1 MTSEYE
7 FITSSRGSRKTTD
20 VFGKP
25 TGTIRTTEVLLC
37 KGWRKKSCV
46 VIGRQVILED
56 GLIVHDQGTHVQAV
70 SAAKKYL
77 LRTFLQY

>member
-25 TGTIRTTEVLLC
+25 TGTIRTTEVTAW
-37 KGWRKKSCV
+37 KGWRYKKCTV
-46 VIGRQVILED
+46 TGRQVILED
-56 GLIVHDQGTHVQAV
+56 GDIVHDEGTHAQAV
-70 SAAKKYL
+70 AAAKKYL
-77 LRTFLQY
+77 VRTFNY